1 MIYRLKLSGKICYDI
16 IKKNRLD
23 YVFFSLAT
31 ISFQFSPDVL
41 NEANII
47 RLTTVLEY
55 AQFNVNTE
63 IITTF

>member
-16 IKKNRLD
+16 IQKNKLD
-23 YVFFSLAT
+23 YVFFDWRP
-31 ISFQFSPDVL
+31 FRFSPDVL
-41 NEANII
+41 NVANII

-63 IITTF
+63 IIATF